1 MLGHD
6 QRLRRAATTQAD
18 DAEKEA
24 KLAQAE
30 AEERAALEAARALP
44 PGTRKDTSGEMAK
57 AYWPRV
63 VESNWYTW
71 WEKCGYFTPKQG
83 SSKPKFVI
91 VIPPPNVTGALHIGH
106 ALTNSIQARDAVR
119 CCAPCFAQRLT
130 SPPSR
135 TPSCAGAA

>member
-1 MLGHD
+1 MSHDPDRVCLGLMSAPS
-6 QRLRRAATTQAD
+6 RCAAQAD

-106 ALTNSIQARDAVR
+106 ALTNSIQARNCGD
-119 CCAPCFAQRLT
+119 P
-130 SPPSR
+130 
-135 TPSCAGAA
+135 